1 MPYKVRVIG
10 RGGLTD
16 TLAEFM
22 NKDQAERFVSEVKKI
37 DPEVKLEI
45 VETPMELSSPFIIG
59 IIAGVVSIPIIALLI
74 WRGVSGVVQG

>member
-1 MPYKVRVIG
+1 MPYKVIVIG

-16 TLAEFM
+16 ALAEFM
-22 NKDQAERFVSEVKKI
+22 SKDQAERFVSEVKKI

-45 VETPMELSSPFIIG
+45 VETPIEFSSPFIIG